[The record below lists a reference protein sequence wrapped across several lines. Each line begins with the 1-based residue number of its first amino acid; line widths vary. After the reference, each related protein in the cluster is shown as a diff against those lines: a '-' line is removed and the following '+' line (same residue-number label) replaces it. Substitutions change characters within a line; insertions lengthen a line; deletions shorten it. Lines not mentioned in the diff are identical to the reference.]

1 MAERGFYALIA
12 DDEPG
17 ARAVIKGFLEQSF
30 PDIIIAGEASGVAE
44 ALSLLQKIPID
55 LLFLDIE
62 MEDGTGFQLLDQLPE
77 IKFPV
82 IFTTAH
88 NDFAIRAFRY
98 HAIDYLLKPIDPD
111 DFVEAVQKARQYTD
125 LKSLHDQYTQL
136 LRINNDKSFDRITLT
151 TSEGN
156 VFADVKDIIRLETY
170 GNYSFVFLAGHD
182 RLLVSRNLKE
192 FEEILPVPDFYRVHQ
207 SHIVNTS
214 YVKKLVKGESDHAVM
229 TDEVKIPVS
238 RRRREDFKNILQ
250 GKNR

>member
-17 ARAVIKGFLEQSF
+17 ARAIIKGFLQQSF
-30 PDIIIAGEASGVAE
+30 PDILIAGEASGVAE
-44 ALSLLQKIPID
+44 ALDLINKHSVD

-62 MEDGTGFQLLDQLPE
+62 MEDGTGFQLLDQLPD

-111 DFVEAVQKARQYTD
+111 EFIEAVRKAKQYTD
-125 LKSLHDQYTQL
+125 LQSLRDQYSQL
-136 LRINNDKSFDRITLT
+136 LRIQHDKSFDRITLT

-170 GNYSFVFLAGHD
+170 GNYSFVFLSGHN

-192 FEEILPVPDFYRVHQ
+192 FEEILPAPDFFRVHQ

-214 YVKKLVKGESDHAVM
+214 FVKKLVKGESDHAVM
-229 TDEVKIPVS
+229 TDDVKIPVS

-250 GKNR
+250 GKTR